1 MEPKSR
7 SLDSTAGRRGD
18 VPLARYIEASRKLD
32 LTGIDWDR
40 IADHPIDPRALDCLV
55 YMADIEG
62 FTVAYL
68 RDMLNTAAIDDPEI
82 PRFLTLWAYE
92 ELFHQEALARFLAA
106 YGITLQP
113 TRQRDLRQR
122 RTLRDRAMM
131 SFAGMASR
139 LAPDFI
145 AAYLTWGAINEL
157 STLTAYELLAARTGH
172 PILSDLLGRI
182 VKDERRHFSFYYN
195 RARRRLEEPRAR
207 RMTSALIK
215 HFWQPVGDGVKTRE
229 EMEAT
234 IHHCL
239 AGPAGLAA
247 ARRMDGLIAA
257 LPGLEWFRRWEEF
270 WQAGPTSGHDARV
283 ITGGTAGPVAAVGP
297 V

>member
-1 MEPKSR
+1 METKVR
-7 SLDSTAGRRGD
+7 LD
-18 VPLARYIEASRKLD
+18 VPAADPPGGVPLTKYIDASRKLD
-32 LTGIDWDR
+32 LTGIDWDH
-40 IADHPIDPRALDCLV
+40 ITDHPMTPEALACLV

-92 ELFHQEALARFLAA
+92 ELFHQEALARFLSA
-106 YGITLQP
+106 YGVVLQP

-131 SFAGMASR
+131 SVAGIASR

-157 STLTAYELLAARTGH
+157 STLTAYELLAKKTGH
-172 PILSDLLGRI
+172 PVLSDLLARI

-207 RMTSALIK
+207 RITSALIK
-215 HFWQPVGDGVKTRE
+215 HFWQPVGDGVKSRD
-229 EMEAT
+229 EMEAM

-239 AGPAGLAA
+239 AGPEGLVA
-247 ARRMDGLIAA
+247 ARRMDAMIGA
-257 LPGLEWFRRWEEF
+257 LPGLEWFQRWEAF
-270 WQAGPTSGHDARV
+270 WQAGARAKPTSVCGLSPA
-283 ITGGTAGPVAAVGP
+283 TGGA
-297 V
+297 